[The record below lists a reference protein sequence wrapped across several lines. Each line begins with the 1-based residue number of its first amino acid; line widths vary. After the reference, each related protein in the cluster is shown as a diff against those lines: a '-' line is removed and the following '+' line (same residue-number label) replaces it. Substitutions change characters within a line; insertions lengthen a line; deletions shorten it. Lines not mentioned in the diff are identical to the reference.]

1 MAGFLAEIQIFASI
15 ATAIFLEAV
24 PFLLLGSVVAA
35 AFEVFA
41 PPDSLARVL
50 GGGRARGV
58 AIGLLAG
65 LVLPTCECGVVPIT
79 RRLLARGAP
88 PHTALTYMLAAP
100 VINPVVLL
108 STWVAFQGDWSM
120 VAGRVILVA
129 FPAVVVGYSVGKL
142 PSSLILKQG
151 NDAPATCSCGHNHG
165 AGLVQ
170 IELDG
175 ESCSCG
181 HDHGH
186 GGAIASSTSSKLR
199 ALATHS
205 ADEFMSMSKYLIL
218 GCLAAAAVKAYVPA
232 SVLQAFSD
240 NPITAVLAMMAL
252 AIGLSVCSE
261 ADAFVAASLTTFPA
275 ASQLAFLAIGPMVDL
290 KLIAMF
296 QATFHPRVT
305 AVLILV
311 PIIMV
316 AAMSITLGV
325 GLGW

>member
-1 MAGFLAEIQIFASI
+1 MSALLAEIQIFASI
-15 ATAIFLEAV
+15 ATAIFLEAA
-24 PFLLLGSVVAA
+24 PFLLLGSAVAA

-41 PPDSLARVL
+41 PPDLLAKVL
-50 GGGRARGV
+50 GGGRVRGV
-58 AIGLLAG
+58 AVGLLAG

-88 PHTALTYMLAAP
+88 PHTAITYMLAAP
-100 VINPVVLL
+100 VINPIVLL
-108 STWVAFQGDWSM
+108 STWVAFQGDWFM

-129 FPAVVVGYSVGKL
+129 FPAAVVGYSVGKL
-142 PSSLILKQG
+142 PAALLLKHG
-151 NDAPATCSCGHNHG
+151 ADAPSTCSCGHDHG
-165 AGLVQ
+165 AGLVPV
-170 IELDG
+170 ETG
-175 ESCSCG
+175 SGSCSCG
-181 HDHGH
+181 HDH
-186 GGAIASSTSSKLR
+186 APVIASSTASKLR
-199 ALATHS
+199 ALAAHT

-218 GCLAAAAVKAYVPA
+218 GCLAAAAVKAYVPS
-232 SVLQAFSD
+232 SVLQAFSG
-240 NPITAVLAMMAL
+240 NPITAVLVMMAL

-296 QATFHPRVT
+296 QATFHPRVML
-305 AVLILV
+305 VLILV

-316 AAMSITLGV
+316 ATMSITLGV